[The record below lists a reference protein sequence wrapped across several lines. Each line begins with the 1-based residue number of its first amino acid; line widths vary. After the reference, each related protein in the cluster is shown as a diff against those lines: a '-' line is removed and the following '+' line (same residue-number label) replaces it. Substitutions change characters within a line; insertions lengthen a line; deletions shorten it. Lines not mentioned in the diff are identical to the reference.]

1 MSLQIIPDEDR
12 HYICTLKNNEMT
24 TTFSIEYKTVWG
36 ESLTL
41 FLGGARTQET
51 AVSSHFSL

>member
-1 MSLQIIPDEDR
+1 
-12 HYICTLKNNEMT
+12 MT

-41 FLGGARTQET
+41 FLGGAGTQET
-51 AVSSHFSL
+51 AVFSHFSL